1 MTRKS
6 SPPLSQAARQFQQ
19 QVSALVRNYE
29 TSLGPIPLWFAELDS
44 DEVLRLIAA
53 CLRIGMRLPAEETL
67 QVDTEERAKARWHFR
82 NRGWSSPTDPGRAG
96 AVAHPSIPTS

>member
-1 MTRKS
+1 MTRKLA
-6 SPPLSQAARQFQQ
+6 PPLSQAGRQLQQ
-19 QVSALVRNYE
+19 QVSALVLDYE
-29 TSLGPIPLWFAELDS
+29 TRLGPVPVWFAEIDS
-44 DEVLRLIAA
+44 DGALRLIAA

-82 NRGWSSPTDPGRAG
+82 NRGWPSPTDPGRAG